1 MALIPLT
8 AYNNSRAMASA
19 DARTIIFGDVH
30 GCLDELQ
37 DLLRAVRATSQDK
50 LISVGDLIGKGPD
63 SRGVLDWAMGT
74 PNLRCVLGNHERRFL
89 SRKRGAELPDG
100 KTLDAAT
107 WIQLS
112 GRRARYRNF
121 IASWPLWIRE
131 NDYLVLHAG
140 FDPGRPLVRQSD
152 WDLITLRRLAPS
164 GEPWYARYRGGR
176 LAVFGHWSRREPVL
190 RQNAVGLDTGCVYGG
205 RLTALVLPERRLVS
219 VPARKIYRRKDSW
232 L

>member
-1 MALIPLT
+1 MNKAGV
-8 AYNNSRAMASA
+8 
-19 DARTIIFGDVH
+19 RTIIFGDVH

-37 DLLRAVRATSQDK
+37 DLLRAVRAGSQDR
-50 LISVGDLIGKGPD
+50 LISVGDLIGKGPH

-89 SRKRGAELPDG
+89 ARKRGAELPDG
-100 KTLDAAT
+100 KVLDAAT
-107 WIQLS
+107 WRQLR
-112 GRRARYRNF
+112 GRRESYRRF
-121 IASWPLWIRE
+121 ISSWPLWIRE
-131 NDYLVLHAG
+131 NGYLVLHAG
-140 FDPGRPLVRQSD
+140 FDPRKPLLRQSA
-152 WDLITLRRLAPS
+152 WDLITLRRLART